1 MIVGA
6 GLSGYAAA
14 AKLMEKG
21 FKDLTILEAENRIG
35 GRINSIAID
44 NNKFIDLGAQW
55 VHGEK
60 GNSIFEMIEGNF
72 KYGSSNFDELDLKYL
87 SSTGNSADII
97 KKDLDT
103 LGEVAEKL
111 SHSYNAMR
119 KFNGSVGD
127 FMTSQYKKLTAD
139 SKYSKISDEAKQQV
153 LDFVQK
159 GTLATEAASSWFDV
173 SAKLSAM
180 SMEAEGDEYIT
191 WRTEGFKTVFD
202 FISVNIKVKNLN
214 FLI

>member
-87 SSTGNSADII
+87 SSTGNSANII

-139 SKYSKISDEAKQQV
+139 SKYSKISDESKQQV

-202 FISVNIKVKNLN
+202 FISVNIKVKNQN
-214 FLI
+214 F